1 MEKNYSL
8 RHLRYFTVCPPL
20 AESLLWVPVC
30 IENRGPRGIEGSRG
44 GSRDGGYILSGGK
57 LCARKLSV
65 RKISARRK
73 CARNPRTFT
82 LFTCCVQAAAAAV
95 LWGGKGCKEE
105 YIFREDMYNCS
116 SSILFQSCLEKF
128 WIKYIQCIQYLYK
141 NRKKNSINI
150 ELLSGWFN
158 V

>member
-8 RHLRYFTVCPPL
+8 RHLRYFVCPPPT
-20 AESLLWVPVC
+20 ESLLCVPVC

-82 LFTCCVQAAAAAV
+82 LFTCCVQAAAA
-95 LWGGKGCKEE
+95 EE
-105 YIFREDMYNCS
+105 GRVARKNIFFVK
-116 SSILFQSCLEKF
+116 I
-128 WIKYIQCIQYLYK
+128 CIIVQAPFFS
-141 NRKKNSINI
+141 NR
-150 ELLSGWFN
+150 